1 MRVVIAGGHGKI
13 ALALTRLLAGR
24 GDEVRG
30 LIRNAGHEADL
41 RAAGAEPVLCDL
53 EALDEAEVAERVG
66 AADALV
72 FAAGAGPGS
81 GGERK
86 LTMDRDGALRT
97 IAACRANGIDRYI
110 MVSAMGAASAPG
122 GDDVFSVYLR
132 AKAEADGALP
142 GSGLSYTIVR
152 PGLLTDD
159 PATGRVRAAP
169 SVPRGEVPR
178 EDVAAVIA
186 ACLDEPG
193 TAGVTFEVVGGDEPV
208 AAAVAALAQPS
219 A

>member
-1 MRVVIAGGHGKI
+1 MRVVIAGGHGQI

-30 LIRNAGHEADL
+30 LIRNPDHEADL

-53 EALDEAEVAERVG
+53 EALDEDEVAKLVG

-81 GGERK
+81 GGPRK
-86 LTMDRDGALRT
+86 LTMDRDGALKT
-97 IAACRANGIDRYI
+97 IAACAANGIDRYI
-110 MVSAMGAASAPG
+110 MVSAMGAASPPA
-122 GDDVFSVYLR
+122 GDDVFLLYLR
-132 AKAEADGALP
+132 AKAEADVALAR
-142 GSGLSYTIVR
+142 SGLAFTIVR
-152 PGLLTDD
+152 PGRLTGD
-159 PATGRVRAAP
+159 PASGRVRAAE
-169 SVPRGEVPR
+169 SVPRGDVAR

-193 TAGVTFEVVGGDEPV
+193 TAGVTFELVGGDEPV
-208 AAAVAALAQPS
+208 PAAVAALAQRS